1 MSEWL
6 GKSKIKK
13 EDLDK
18 DFPSLNKFFP
28 MLGKFYVENQHLR
41 IVLPLDDDIAEKF
54 KATLIKKF
62 GKVTPTTVR
71 RGAFEAISDWID
83 RSK

>member
-6 GKSKIKK
+6 GKARIDK

-28 MLGKFYVENQHLR
+28 ILGKFYVENQRMR
-41 IVLPLDDDIAEKF
+41 IVLPLDYDMAEKF
-54 KATLIKKF
+54 KAAVISKHGRL
-62 GKVTPTTVR
+62 TPTTVR
-71 RGAFEAISDWID
+71 QAALEAMSEWISK
-83 RSK
+83 SG

>member
-6 GKSKIKK
+6 GKSKIEK

-28 MLGKFYVENQHLR
+28 MLGKFYVENQRLR
-41 IVLPLDDDIAEKF
+41 IVLPLDYDIAEKF
-54 KATLIKKF
+54 KTVLINKF

-71 RGAFEAISDWID
+71 RGALEAISDWIAK
-83 RSK
+83 SM